1 MRDVYTIGHSTHSWE
16 TFFGLIKPYGIEVIV
31 DVRSTPYSKMA
42 QDFNR
47 ENLIELLVGEGI
59 KYLFMGDQL
68 GGRSNDPDCISEGR
82 VDYDSLS
89 RSADFQEGFTRLLK
103 GSKDYT
109 IALMCSEKEPLICH
123 RTILISRYLIDAS
136 ITVKHI
142 LGDGTLE
149 EHNKSVER
157 LLQEEG
163 ISEDLLRS
171 LDEVVLDAYKA
182 REKKIAYKIGN

>member
-1 MRDVYTIGHSTHSWE
+1 
-16 TFFGLIKPYGIEVIV
+16 
-31 DVRSTPYSKMA
+31 MA

-47 ENLIELLVGEGI
+47 ENLIELLAGKGI
-59 KYLFMGDQL
+59 KYLFMGDQI

-82 VDYDSLS
+82 VNYDSLA

-103 GSKDYT
+103 GSNDYT

-157 LLQEEG
+157 LLQEED

-171 LDEVVLDAYKA
+171 QDEVVLDAYKA